1 MKAELTICA
10 LIAALGASA
19 ELVEIADGTG
29 EATFERTVL
38 AELKVDDGLDLSPV
52 WIVRKSGEIQLPY
65 SGIGW
70 GVDDEDATPG
80 EVSLSYVRRNG
91 GEGATIRSGLTDA
104 GTCSWHTDTLPK
116 NAYDVFHR
124 VTVGGQDVADRTLH
138 AAYSFIAHGDK
149 PDDERVGRELRG
161 VGSEPFA
168 VGNDEENW
176 WDLIE
181 VGAETGMGIAADI
194 GTSSFAFLGEG
205 VGELRF
211 SYQLEGAEVR
221 VLVDGEEFVSLS
233 PAAGFAACAV
243 PLSGYA
249 QHTVTLVATVG
260 EGGTVIVR
268 DVVWDEAESPLCMA
282 EANNVRMDLTEGVRV
297 ISKRQDLMPFVYSST
312 NFTGMAGTDADS
324 VSVVSVVEMAG
335 TDEDLTKWEPIAGK
349 RKVLKRATG
358 EGCVAWGGHC
368 GVWKASFDIQ
378 TAGGEIH
385 VGDALF
391 DMRTLKP
398 LGLMVF
404 VR

>member
-10 LIAALGASA
+10 LIAALCASA
-19 ELVEIADGTG
+19 ELAEITDGAG
-29 EATFERTVL
+29 EASFERTVL

-52 WIVRKSGEIQLPY
+52 WIVRKSGEIQLSY

-70 GVDDEDATPG
+70 GVDDEDSTPG
-80 EVSLSYVRRNG
+80 EVSLSYVRRED
-91 GEGATIRSGLTDA
+91 GEGAIIGSGLTDA
-104 GTCSWHTDTLPK
+104 GTCTWHTDGLPED
-116 NAYDVFHR
+116 AYDVFHR
-124 VTVGGQDVADRTLH
+124 VTVGGQDVAGRTLH

-168 VGNDEENW
+168 VVNDEENW

-181 VGAETGMGIAADI
+181 VGAETGMGIAANI

-243 PLSGYA
+243 PLSGYE

-260 EGGTVIVR
+260 EGGTVIVK
-268 DVVWDEAESPLCMA
+268 DVVWDETESPLCLA
-282 EANNVRMDLTEGVRV
+282 AANNVRMDLTEGVRV

-312 NFTGMAGTDADS
+312 NFTGMVGADADAVS
-324 VSVVSVVEMAG
+324 IVSVIKMDG
-335 TDEDLTKWEPIAGK
+335 TSDDLRNWEPLVDRK
-349 RKVLKRATG
+349 RVLKRATG
-358 EGCVAWGGHC
+358 EGSVEWGGRS
-368 GVWKASFDIQ
+368 GVWKASFEIKTTD
-378 TAGGEIH
+378 AEIH
-385 VGDALF
+385 VGDAIF
-391 DMRTLKP
+391 DMRTLNSS
-398 LGLMVF
+398 GLVLILN
-404 VR
+404 